1 MTSLENDLND
11 LAAIISTAIDK
22 ARQLNLHTSAYIL
35 SMVLAEVS
43 EKAPAADGEGDST
56 TN

>member
-43 EKAPAADGEGDST
+43 EKAPASDGEGDST